1 MQDHFRRHET
11 SLTAPAERAEPIV
24 PDDSADLPR
33 ATRAI
38 YVGEAGD
45 LRVRMIS
52 GDTVTFVNMQ
62 GGMSYPLRLRQVLAT
77 GTSATGLVG
86 LS

>member
-1 MQDHFRRHET
+1 MQDDFRRHET
-11 SLTAPAERAEPIV
+11 SLTAPAERAEAIV
-24 PDDSADLPR
+24 PSDSAELPR

-38 YVGEAGD
+38 YVGGAGD

-52 GDTVTFVNMQ
+52 GEAVTFAGMQ
-62 GGMSYPLRLRQVLAT
+62 AGMSYPLRLRQVLAT
-77 GTSATGLVG
+77 GTTATGLVG